1 VTAAAAC
8 ALLVLAGADV
18 AVVEAEGQGTDE
30 ATATHAALRSAVEQ
44 VVGVRIGSQTVVKD
58 SLLIED
64 WIYARSSGV
73 VRHFEVLQ
81 KTGAKPEVVTVRV
94 RAEIERG
101 PLDAKLGEIHTLM
114 GELGKHRVFIAINEL
129 ARGPQPRE
137 VDDRPARAFTAVLT
151 ETLKRDGWTLI
162 DGAARPGS
170 GSASP
175 EEQQK
180 LAERLGADLIVRGN
194 VVYEREAAES
204 ETAAAFRKFNM
215 GPPLI
220 YLSKIPWTLKV
231 DDVATHRN
239 RFTKSGVLLDAM
251 AETVHTSYEVTE
263 AAMCKAGAPPI
274 ASALRDGVV
283 EALRNVATEGAEI
296 SLNLSQ
302 AGFDQVITIGDAVK
316 KLPNVKSAEP
326 HGDFE
331 HGKQTLE
338 VRYRGTAEQLAK
350 ALSEMKPRLKLR
362 SVTPGVIEATP

>member
-1 VTAAAAC
+1 VTAAAVC
-8 ALLVLAGADV
+8 ALLLAGADV

-30 ATATHAALRSAVEQ
+30 ATATRAALRSAVEQ
-44 VVGVRIGSQTVVKD
+44 VVGVRIGAQTVVKD
-58 SLLIED
+58 SLLVED

-73 VRHFEVLQ
+73 VRHFEVLE

-94 RAEIERG
+94 RAEIEKG
-101 PLDAKLGEIHTLM
+101 SLDAKLSEIHALM

-137 VDDRPARAFTAVLT
+137 VEDRPARAFTAVLT

-162 DGAARPGS
+162 DGTERPGS
-170 GSASP
+170 NASP

-180 LAERLGADLIVRGN
+180 LAERLGADLILRGN

-204 ETAAAFRKFNM
+204 ESAAAFRRLNLP

-231 DDVATHRN
+231 DDVTTHRN
-239 RFTKSGVLLDAM
+239 RFTKSGVLLDAV
-251 AETVHTSYEVTE
+251 AQNVHTSYEVTE
-263 AAMCKAGAPPI
+263 ASMCKAGAPAI
-274 ASALRDGVV
+274 ASALREGVV
-283 EALRNVATEGAEI
+283 EALRNVASEGAEI

-302 AGFDQVITIGDAVK
+302 AGFEQVNDIEEAVK

-326 HGDFE
+326 RGDFE
-331 HGKQTLE
+331 HGKQTIE
-338 VRYRGTAEQLAK
+338 VRYRGMVEQLAK
-350 ALSEMKPRLKLR
+350 ALGEMKPKLKLR
-362 SVTPGVIEATP
+362 SVKPGAIEATP